1 MVFKRSEI
9 RKGIIDALPIMV
21 SVFPYGL
28 VYGVLAVK
36 SSLTAIEALFSSLLV
51 LAGASQFISLP
62 LFAAGVSP
70 WMIIGTVFIV
80 NIRHFI
86 MGAAISGKMK
96 EREILPRLVASYF
109 LVDGTFAL
117 ATAAWD
123 TDSTSSVR
131 DYMIGSGIVIGTSWI
146 VSTLMGAIFGNL
158 LGDPVRLGLDFAV
171 AAAFIG
177 LLIPQ
182 VKGKPE
188 LVVLL
193 WSALFSVFFYLFIPG
208 NWYIILGSVLGAV
221 IGALVTRDAD

>member
-1 MVFKRSEI
+1 MVDSLSI
-9 RKGIIDALPIMV
+9 VL

-36 SSLTAIEALFSSLLV
+36 SGLTAFEALLSSLIV

-70 WMIIGTVFIV
+70 WVIIGTVFIV

-86 MGAAISGKMK
+86 MGAAISGKIK
-96 EREILPRLVASYF
+96 EPEVFPRLIASYF

-123 TDSTSSVR
+123 TKRTDSAR
-131 DYMIGSGIVIGTSWI
+131 DYLIGSGIVIGTSWV
-146 VSTLMGAIFGNL
+146 VSTLMGAVFGNL
-158 LGDPVRLGLDFAV
+158 LGDPTHLGLDFAV

-188 LVVLL
+188 IVVML

-208 NWYIILGSVLGAV
+208 NWYILLGSILGAV
-221 IGALVTRDAD
+221 TGALVTHDED

>member
-1 MVFKRSEI
+1 M
-9 RKGIIDALPIMV
+9 IDALPIMV
-21 SVFPYGL
+21 SVFPFGL

-36 SSLTAIEALFSSLLV
+36 SGLTAVEALLSSIIV

-70 WMIIGTVFIV
+70 WVIIGTVFIV

-86 MGAAISGKMK
+86 MGAALSGRIK
-96 EREILPRLVASYF
+96 EPEVFPRLIASYF
-109 LVDGTFAL
+109 LVDETFAL
-117 ATAAWD
+117 ASAVWD
-123 TDSTSSVR
+123 TDRTASVR
-131 DYMIGSGIVIGTSWI
+131 DYLIGCGIVGGSSWL
-146 VSTLMGAIFGNL
+146 VSTLMGAVFGNL
-158 LGDPVRLGLDFAV
+158 LGDPSRLGLDFAV

-188 LVVLL
+188 IVVML

-208 NWYIILGSVLGAV
+208 NWYILLGSILGAV
-221 IGALVTRDAD
+221 TGALVTHDAD